1 MKENAKSYRAVGSQL
16 SLTYKSDIKELY
28 STEKW
33 CNSDLN
39 VCSTPMGRDDDH
51 GDDEEN
57 DLKINK

>member
-39 VCSTPMGRDDDH
+39 MCSTPMGRDFDDDD

-57 DLKINK
+57 D